1 MFIQCI
7 KTNSFPI
14 TWAATALYPPCTLV
28 SAQAELIVHQCSVIA
43 EQWVCA
49 IPCYDGMGRR
59 QLHCKPCHA
68 GLDMPA
74 LILSGGNWKVHFF
87 IIASG
92 KNLKCLLEWF
102 LLQLLRMISFL
113 HGRYFLVF
121 LFVWL
126 VGFVFLTYGA
136 VCSRVESTAFKQ
148 AHCGNT
154 ELPRTGLFFKKQ
166 NKTKPHDLNQ
176 QMVSRN
182 CLGCLVR

>member
-1 MFIQCI
+1 
-7 KTNSFPI
+7 
-14 TWAATALYPPCTLV
+14 
-28 SAQAELIVHQCSVIA
+28 
-43 EQWVCA
+43 
-49 IPCYDGMGRR
+49 
-59 QLHCKPCHA
+59 
-68 GLDMPA
+68 
-74 LILSGGNWKVHFF
+74 
-87 IIASG
+87 
-92 KNLKCLLEWF
+92 
-102 LLQLLRMISFL
+102 
-113 HGRYFLVF
+113 